1 MNFLRNILQKEGSK
15 ETVCNERECKI
26 ETFLNSKKN
35 NFNECVI
42 CLEDMKTNEELTIL
56 LCAHIY
62 HSKCINQ
69 WALKKKICPLC
80 DYSFE

>member
-1 MNFLRNILQKEGSK
+1 
-15 ETVCNERECKI
+15 
-26 ETFLNSKKN
+26 
-35 NFNECVI
+35 
-42 CLEDMKTNEELTIL
+42 MKTNEELTIL
-56 LCAHIY
+56 LCSHIY